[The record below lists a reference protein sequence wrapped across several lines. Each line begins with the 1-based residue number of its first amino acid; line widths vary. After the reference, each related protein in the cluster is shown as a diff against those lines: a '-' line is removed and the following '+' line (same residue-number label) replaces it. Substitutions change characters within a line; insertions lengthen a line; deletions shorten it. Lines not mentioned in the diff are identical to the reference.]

1 MENGSQ
7 LPPTKLDLTTQN
19 QQKVLRSFKHQI
31 DTLSQ
36 FILRLSKFYEGAIP
50 ALDKELQ
57 TLRSHLGGKV
67 NFTLAEVSIGKLT
80 ALLMENCDQVR
91 LQNQKSHYLIES
103 AIQALQDNRDLPEP
117 LKQDAQSFL
126 RQVRQ
131 SQSSVFASLP
141 HFEKA
146 LELFQKALE
155 NCRVSDSNTDAIGS
169 AGLQNAALALH
180 KEITDEL
187 RELIS
192 QLSTSARKDKEL
204 RQVREQLAKGL
215 DHEQLLECCLIII
228 RTILREVIQER
239 KHAERFVSSL
249 HSTLDKVSQSVSHSI
264 EESESTFQLK
274 TDNTAQLKQQVM
286 DIEVAIEEAEN
297 LKLLRKQ
304 ASEYL
309 SKMAATIESRE
320 KTDQDEQRVLMKL
333 LKDMKDQLSHLE
345 QETAEYKQRLLQQ
358 KYRSHHDEL
367 TQIPNRSAY
376 NDRVDLEFRR
386 WRRYGTNLSIALM
399 DVDHFKN
406 INDSY
411 GHAAGDKTLQVIAQ
425 QMSKCLRST
434 DFLARWG
441 GEEFILLLPQT
452 CAEELEAP
460 LEKLRL
466 QIAKIPFKFK
476 HESVKITVSIGATHF
491 RQGDD
496 VQRAFER
503 ADKALFEAK
512 NQGRNRC
519 VIDQGKE

>member
-7 LPPTKLDLTTQN
+7 VPNTKLDLTTQN

-36 FILRLSKFYEGAIP
+36 FILRLSKFYDGALP

-57 TLRSHLGGKV
+57 VLRGHLGGKI

-80 ALLMENCDQVR
+80 ALLMENSDQVR
-91 LQNQKSHYLIES
+91 LQNQKSHSLIES
-103 AIQALQDNRDLPEP
+103 AVQTLHENNGLPEP
-117 LKQDAQSFL
+117 LKKDAQAFL

-131 SQSSVFASLP
+131 SQSSVFTSLP

-146 LELFQKALE
+146 LALFQKALLNLQQHNRARPCTEDVPHE
-155 NCRVSDSNTDAIGS
+155 NSTLV
-169 AGLQNAALALH
+169 LH
-180 KEITDEL
+180 QQITNEL

-192 QLSTSARKDKEL
+192 QLNTSAKEDKEL
-204 RQVREQLAKGL
+204 KQVREHLARGL
-215 DHEQLLECCLIII
+215 DHQQLLECCLVII

-239 KHAERFVSSL
+239 KHAERFVSTL
-249 HSTLDKVSQSVSHSI
+249 HSSLDKVSQSVSHSI
-264 EESESTFQLK
+264 RESESSFQLK
-274 TDNTAQLKQQVM
+274 TDNTAQLKQQVL

-304 ASEYL
+304 ANEYL
-309 SKMAATIESRE
+309 TKMAATIEFRE
-320 KTDQDEQRVLMKL
+320 RNDQDEQRLLMKL
-333 LKDMKDQLSHLE
+333 LNDMKDQLTHLE
-345 QETAEYKQRLLQQ
+345 QETSDYKQRLLQQ

-376 NDRVDLEFRR
+376 NDRVELEYRR
-386 WRRYGTNLSIALM
+386 WRRYGSDLSLALV
-399 DVDHFKN
+399 DIDHFKN

-452 CAEELEAP
+452 SAAELSAP

-466 QIAKIPFKFK
+466 QIARIPFRFK
-476 HESVKITVSIGATHF
+476 QQSVKITVSVGAATF
-491 RQGDD
+491 REGDD
-496 VQRAFER
+496 VHRVFER
-503 ADKALFEAK
+503 ADKALYVAK
-512 NQGRNRC
+512 SEGRNRC
-519 VIDQGKE
+519 VIDQGQE

>member
-1 MENGSQ
+1 MDNGSQ
-7 LPPTKLDLTTQN
+7 VTNTKLDLSSQN

-36 FILRLSKFYEGAIP
+36 FILRLSKFYDGAVP

-57 TLRSHLGGKV
+57 TLRGHLGGKI

-80 ALLMENCDQVR
+80 ALLMENSDQVR
-91 LQNQKSHYLIES
+91 LQNQKSHSLIEN
-103 AIQALQDNRDLPEP
+103 AIQILRENNELPEP
-117 LKQDAQSFL
+117 IKSDAHAFL

-131 SQSSVFASLP
+131 SQASVFTSLP

-146 LELFQKALE
+146 LELFQKALL
-155 NCRVSDSNTDAIGS
+155 NLQQHNKVCRAETQPPLRDAT
-169 AGLQNAALALH
+169 LELH
-180 KEITDEL
+180 KEITNEL

-192 QLSTSARKDKEL
+192 QLSTSAKEDQEL
-204 RQVREQLAKGL
+204 KKVRDQLAKGL

-264 EESESTFQLK
+264 KESETTFQLK
-274 TDNTAQLKQQVM
+274 SNNTAQLKQQVLQ
-286 DIEVAIEEAEN
+286 IEVAIEEAEN

-304 ASEYL
+304 ANEYL
-309 SKMAATIESRE
+309 TRMAATLESRE
-320 KTDQDEQRVLMKL
+320 KADQDEQRALMKL
-333 LKDMKDQLSHLE
+333 LNDMKDQLTHLE
-345 QETAEYKQRLLQQ
+345 QETSEYKQRLLQQ

-367 TQIPNRSAY
+367 TQVPNRSAY
-376 NDRVDLEFRR
+376 NDRAELEYRR
-386 WRRYGTNLSIALM
+386 WRRYGTALSLALV

-425 QMSKCLRST
+425 QMSKSLRST

-452 CAEELEAP
+452 SKDELDAP
-460 LEKLRL
+460 LEKLRE

-476 HESVKITVSIGATHF
+476 QQSVKITVSIGATSF
-491 RQGDD
+491 LEGDD
-496 VQRAFER
+496 IQRVFER
-503 ADKALFEAK
+503 ADKALFSAK
-512 NQGRNRC
+512 TQGRNRC
-519 VIDQGKE
+519 VIDKGSE